1 MTDPQRHSSQG
12 PFRAEHLRDGDR
24 YELSNGHPI
33 YCAPAGWQHAGGS
46 VKGGLVLDSDPDV
59 QWTGAGVGISPDS
72 ANLRAP
78 DVAVRTT
85 PPTGNQTWL
94 TEAPPLAVEYAG
106 PGQDEGQLKD
116 KIAELLAAGTLLVWV
131 VRLVGPQRV
140 EVHRP
145 DGPMKLFTAS
155 DQLEAPG
162 VLRNPVPVR
171 ALFERDAA
179 HEVVLRNLLQ
189 RRGYASLNEV
199 LDKGR
204 EQGLEE
210 GREQGLEEGHE
221 QGLKE
226 GLKQGRREG
235 QEAGREEA
243 LIEGILALLQDRGLP
258 IQAEVEARLR
268 ASHDLANLRF
278 WLLLAARVERAE
290 ALFEAPSGSAPASES
305 LLGPA
310 PG

>member
-59 QWTGAGVGISPDS
+59 QWTGADVGISPDS

-106 PGQDEGQLKD
+106 PGQDERELQD
-116 KIAELLAAGTLLVWV
+116 KIAELLAAGTRLVWV

-171 ALFERDAA
+171 ALFDRDAA

-189 RRGYASLNEV
+189 RRGYAGLDEV

-210 GREQGLEEGHE
+210 GREQGLEEGRE

-226 GLKQGRREG
+226 GLKRGRREG
-235 QEAGREEA
+235 RKVGREEA
-243 LIEGILALLQDRGLP
+243 LIEAILALLQDRGLSVP
-258 IQAEVEARLR
+258 AEVEARLC
-268 ASHDLANLRF
+268 ANDDPANLRR

-290 ALFEAPSGSAPASES
+290 ALFDAESGSKSAS
-305 LLGPA
+305 GPL

>member
-1 MTDPQRHSSQG
+1 MSNPQRHSSPG

-33 YCAPAGWQHAGGS
+33 YCAPAGWQHAAGS
-46 VKGGLVLDSDPDV
+46 VSGAQVLDSDPDI
-59 QWTGAGVGISPDS
+59 QWTGADVGISPDS
-72 ANLRAP
+72 ASLRAP
-78 DVAVRTT
+78 DVAVRAT
-85 PPTGNQTWL
+85 PPCGNQTWL

-106 PGQDEGQLKD
+106 QGQDERELQD
-116 KIAELLAAGTLLVWV
+116 KVAELLAAGTRLVWV
-131 VRLVGPQRV
+131 VRLLGPQRV

-171 ALFERDAA
+171 ALFDREAA

-189 RRGYASLNEV
+189 RRGYAGLNAV
-199 LDKGR
+199 LDQGR

-210 GREQGLEEGHE
+210 GRELGLE
-221 QGLKE
+221 E
-226 GLKQGRREG
+226 GLKQGREK
-235 QEAGREEA
+235 GREEA
-243 LIEGILALLQDRGLP
+243 LIEAILALLQDRGL
-258 IQAEVEARLR
+258 AVTAAVEARLR
-268 ASHDLANLRF
+268 ASHDPASLRR

-290 ALFEAPSGSAPASES
+290 ALFAAAAGSEPTSGPVPSNG
-305 LLGPA
+305 LR
-310 PG
+310 

>member
-1 MTDPQRHSSQG
+1 MSNPQRHSSPG

-33 YCAPAGWQHAGGS
+33 YCAPAGWQHAAGS
-46 VKGGLVLDSDPDV
+46 VSGAQVLDSDPDI
-59 QWTGAGVGISPDS
+59 QWTGADVGISPDS
-72 ANLRAP
+72 ASLRAP
-78 DVAVRTT
+78 DVAVRAT
-85 PPTGNQTWL
+85 PPCGNQTWL

-106 PGQDEGQLKD
+106 QGQDERELQD
-116 KIAELLAAGTLLVWV
+116 KIAELLAAGTRLVWV
-131 VRLVGPQRV
+131 VRLLGPQRV

-171 ALFERDAA
+171 ALFDREAA

-189 RRGYASLNEV
+189 RRGYAGLNAV
-199 LDKGR
+199 LDQGR

-210 GREQGLEEGHE
+210 GRELGLE
-221 QGLKE
+221 E
-226 GLKQGRREG
+226 GLKQGREK
-235 QEAGREEA
+235 GREEA
-243 LIEGILALLQDRGLP
+243 LIEAILALLQDRGL
-258 IQAEVEARLR
+258 AVTADVEARLR
-268 ASHDLANLRF
+268 ASHDPAHLRR

-290 ALFEAPSGSAPASES
+290 ALFAAAAGSAPTS
-305 LLGPA
+305 GPV
-310 PG
+310 PSNGLR

>member
-1 MTDPQRHSSQG
+1 MSNPQRHSSPG

-33 YCAPAGWQHAGGS
+33 YCAPAGWQHAAGS
-46 VKGGLVLDSDPDV
+46 VSGAQVLDSDPDI
-59 QWTGAGVGISPDS
+59 QWTGADVGISPDS
-72 ANLRAP
+72 ASLRAP
-78 DVAVRTT
+78 DVAVRAT
-85 PPTGNQTWL
+85 PPCGNQTWL

-106 PGQDEGQLKD
+106 QGQDERELQD
-116 KIAELLAAGTLLVWV
+116 KIAELLAAGTRLVWV
-131 VRLVGPQRV
+131 VRLLGPQRV

-171 ALFERDAA
+171 ALFDREAA

-189 RRGYASLNEV
+189 RRGYAGLNAV
-199 LDKGR
+199 LDQGR

-210 GREQGLEEGHE
+210 GRELGLEEGRE
-221 QGLKE
+221 LGLEE
-226 GLKQGRREG
+226 GLKQGREK
-235 QEAGREEA
+235 GREEA
-243 LIEGILALLQDRGLP
+243 LIEAILALLQDRGL
-258 IQAEVEARLR
+258 AVTADVEARLR
-268 ASHDLANLRF
+268 ASHDPAHLRR

-290 ALFEAPSGSAPASES
+290 ALFAAAAGSAPTS
-305 LLGPA
+305 GPV
-310 PG
+310 PSNGLR

>member
-1 MTDPQRHSSQG
+1 MTDPQRHSSPG

-33 YCAPAGWQHAGGS
+33 YCAPAGWQHAAGS
-46 VKGGLVLDSDPDV
+46 VSGAQVLDSDPDI
-59 QWTGAGVGISPDS
+59 QWTGADVGISPDS
-72 ANLRAP
+72 ASLRAP
-78 DVAVRTT
+78 DVAVRAT
-85 PPTGNQTWL
+85 PPSGNQTWL

-106 PGQDEGQLKD
+106 PGQDERELQD
-116 KIAELLAAGTLLVWV
+116 KIAELLAAGTRLVWV
-131 VRLVGPQRV
+131 VRLLGPQRV

-171 ALFERDAA
+171 ALFDREAA

-189 RRGYASLNEV
+189 RRGYAGLNAV
-199 LDKGR
+199 LDQGR

-210 GREQGLEEGHE
+210 GRELGLEEGRE
-221 QGLKE
+221 LGLEE
-226 GLKQGRREG
+226 GLKQGREK
-235 QEAGREEA
+235 GREEA
-243 LIEGILALLQDRGLP
+243 LIEAILALLQDRDL
-258 IQAEVEARLR
+258 AVTADVEARLR
-268 ASHDLANLRF
+268 ASHDPAHLRR

-290 ALFEAPSGSAPASES
+290 ALFAAAAGSEPTFGPVPSNG
-305 LLGPA
+305 LR
-310 PG
+310 